1 MLRVAEQFSHS
12 DTGRQRRGNEDAFLE
27 RAPLFVVADG
37 MGGAQAGEVA
47 SRIAIELFA
56 EGLDIDEAADPAE
69 RLAGRAEEANAEI
82 HSRARDDAEL
92 MGMGTTLTAAY
103 VGPSEIFFAHVGDSR
118 AYRFHDQHLERLTH
132 DHSLVEELIRQ
143 GQLTEAEAEEHPQR
157 SIITRALGPEP
168 DVDVDMITLEGVG
181 GDVYLLCSDGLTS
194 MVPESEIERIIDKS
208 ATLDTAGR
216 ELIAAANKAGGR
228 DNITVILFRLEE
240 VEGVSAA
247 TTTGAATPT
256 AARRR
261 SRTAA
266 APTTEPLLAP
276 APAADPVRDEMP
288 GGPVAPQTLRDGYYT
303 RPPRAPRARR
313 RIAPRM
319 PVLGSTRSGRARR
332 RGRRF
337 APALAVLA
345 VLGVLAVG
353 LLLAAQA
360 IYFIGADRE
369 GQVTIY
375 NGLPFSLP
383 FGVDLYTEYFVSG
396 VTTAELSRFERNRLF
411 NDELRSQ
418 AGASSLVRALELGQV
433 QGQ

>member
-56 EGLDIDEAADPAE
+56 DGLDIDEAADPAE
-69 RLAGRAEEANAEI
+69 RLAARAEEANAEI
-82 HSRARDDAEL
+82 HARAQDDAEL
-92 MGMGTTLTAAY
+92 TGMGTTLTAAY
-103 VGPSEIFFAHVGDSR
+103 VGPTEISIAHVGDSR
-118 AYRFHDQHLERLTH
+118 AYRFHDGHLERLTH

-168 DVDVDMITLEGVG
+168 DVDVDMVTLEGID

-194 MVPESEIERIIDKS
+194 MVQESEIERIVGKGRALD
-208 ATLDTAGR
+208 ATGR
-216 ELIAAANKAGGR
+216 DLIAAANKAGGR
-228 DNITVILFRLEE
+228 DNITVILFRLED
-240 VEGVSAA
+240 VDGGPARQPA
-247 TTTGAATPT
+247 

-261 SRTAA
+261 SRAA
-266 APTTEPLLAP
+266 AGPPTEPLVAP
-276 APAADPVRDEMP
+276 APTATGVRDEMP
-288 GGPVAPQTLRDGYYT
+288 GGPVAPQTLRDGFYT
-303 RPPRAPRARR
+303 RPPRPPRGRR

-319 PVLGSTRSGRARR
+319 PVVGSTRSGRTRR
-332 RGRRF
+332 RSWRF
-337 APALAVLA
+337 GAALAALA
-345 VLGVLAVG
+345 AVGVVALG

-383 FGVDLYTEYFVSG
+383 FGVNLYTEYFVSG
-396 VTTAELSRFERNRLF
+396 VTTAELSRFERGRLF
-411 NDELRSQ
+411 NNELRSQ
-418 AGASSLVRALELGQV
+418 AGASSLVRALELDQV

>member
-56 EGLDIDEAADPAE
+56 DGLNIDEAADPAE
-69 RLAGRAEEANAEI
+69 RLAARAEEANAEI
-82 HSRARDDAEL
+82 HARAQDDAEL
-92 MGMGTTLTAAY
+92 TGMGTTLTAAY
-103 VGPSEIFFAHVGDSR
+103 VGTSEISFAHVGDSR
-118 AYRFHDQHLERLTH
+118 AYRFHDGHLERLTH

-168 DVDVDMITLEGVG
+168 DVDVDMITLEGID

-194 MVPESEIERIIDKS
+194 MVQENEIERIVAKS
-208 ATLDTAGR
+208 RTLDAAGR

-228 DNITVILFRLEE
+228 DNITVILFRLEDLD
-240 VEGVSAA
+240 GRP
-247 TTTGAATPT
+247 TGQPPP
-256 AARRR
+256 ARRR
-261 SRTAA
+261 SRVDAG
-266 APTTEPLLAP
+266 PPTEPLVAP
-276 APAADPVRDEMP
+276 APVVTGVRDEMP

-303 RPPRAPRARR
+303 RPPRSPRGRR

-319 PVLGSTRSGRARR
+319 PVVGSTRSGRTRR
-332 RGRRF
+332 RSRRF
-337 APALAVLA
+337 GAALAALA
-345 VLGVLAVG
+345 AVGVVALG

-383 FGVDLYTEYFVSG
+383 FGINLYTEYFVSG
-396 VTTAELSRFERNRLF
+396 VTTAELSPFERGRLF
-411 NDELRSQ
+411 NNELRSQ
-418 AGASSLVRALELGQV
+418 AGASSLVRALELDQV

>member
-56 EGLDIDEAADPAE
+56 DGLNIDEATDPAE
-69 RLAGRAEEANAEI
+69 RLAARAEEANAEI
-82 HSRARDDAEL
+82 HARAQDDAEL
-92 MGMGTTLTAAY
+92 TGMGTTLTAAY
-103 VGPSEIFFAHVGDSR
+103 VGPSEISIAHVGDSR
-118 AYRFHDQHLERLTH
+118 AYRFHDDQLERLTH

-168 DVDVDMITLEGVG
+168 DVDVDMITLEGID

-194 MVPESEIERIIDKS
+194 MVQESEIERIVAKS
-208 ATLDTAGR
+208 RTLDAAGR

-228 DNITVILFRLEE
+228 DNITVILFRLEDLD
-240 VEGVSAA
+240 GR
-247 TTTGAATPT
+247 PT
-256 AARRR
+256 RQPPAARRR
-261 SRTAA
+261 SRAGA
-266 APTTEPLLAP
+266 GPPTEPLVAS
-276 APAADPVRDEMP
+276 APAATGVRDEMP

-303 RPPRAPRARR
+303 RPPRSPRGRR
-313 RIAPRM
+313 RMAPRM
-319 PVLGSTRSGRARR
+319 PVVGSTRSGRPRR

-337 APALAVLA
+337 GAALAALA
-345 VLGVLAVG
+345 AVGVVALG

-396 VTTAELSRFERNRLF
+396 VTTAELSPFERGRLF
-411 NDELRSQ
+411 NNELRSQ
-418 AGASSLVRALELGQV
+418 AGASSLVRALELDQV

>member
-56 EGLDIDEAADPAE
+56 DGLDIDEAADPAE

-82 HSRARDDAEL
+82 HARARDDAEL
-92 MGMGTTLTAAY
+92 TGMGTTLTAAY
-103 VGPSEIFFAHVGDSR
+103 VGPSEISFAHVGDSR
-118 AYRFHDQHLERLTH
+118 AYRFHDHQLERLTH

-168 DVDVDMITLEGVG
+168 DVDVDMITLEGID

-208 ATLDTAGR
+208 ATLDAAGR

-228 DNITVILFRLEE
+228 DNITVILFRLEDID
-240 VEGVSAA
+240 GVTSPAA
-247 TTTGAATPT
+247 AP

-261 SRTAA
+261 SRTVA
-266 APTTEPLLAP
+266 APPPTEPLVLPVSAP
-276 APAADPVRDEMP
+276 APVRDEMP

-319 PVLGSTRSGRARR
+319 PVLGSTRSGRSRR
-332 RGRRF
+332 RGRRLG
-337 APALAVLA
+337 PALAALA
-345 VLGVLAVG
+345 AVGVLALG

-360 IYFIGADRE
+360 VYFIGADRE

-418 AGASSLVRALELGQV
+418 SGASSLVRALELGQV

>member
-56 EGLDIDEAADPAE
+56 DGLDIDEAADPAE
-69 RLAGRAEEANAEI
+69 RLAARAEEANAEI
-82 HSRARDDAEL
+82 HARAQDDAEL
-92 MGMGTTLTAAY
+92 TGMGTTLTAAY
-103 VGPSEIFFAHVGDSR
+103 VGPTEISLAHVGDSR
-118 AYRFHDQHLERLTH
+118 AYRFHDGHRERLTH

-157 SIITRALGPEP
+157 SIITRALGPKP
-168 DVDVDMITLEGVG
+168 DVDVDTITLEGID

-194 MVPESEIERIIDKS
+194 MVSESEIERIVGES
-208 ATLDTAGR
+208 HTLDVAGR
-216 ELIAAANKAGGR
+216 DLIAAANKAGGR

-240 VEGVSAA
+240 VDGKPERSPTAAQRRSRADGGPPTEPLVATASASASAA
-247 TTTGAATPT
+247 T
-256 AARRR
+256 
-261 SRTAA
+261 
-266 APTTEPLLAP
+266 
-276 APAADPVRDEMP
+276 PVRDEMP

-303 RPPRAPRARR
+303 RPPRTPRGRR

-319 PVLGSTRSGRARR
+319 PVVGSTRSGRTRR
-332 RGRRF
+332 RRHGRLG
-337 APALAVLA
+337 AGLAALAV
-345 VLGVLAVG
+345 VGVVALG

-360 IYFIGADRE
+360 IYFVGADRE
-369 GQVTIY
+369 GQVTVY

-383 FGVDLYTEYFVSG
+383 LGVKLYTEYFVSG
-396 VTTAELSRFERNRLF
+396 VTTAELSRFERKRLF

-418 AGASSLVRALELGQV
+418 SGASSLVRALELGQV

>member
-56 EGLDIDEAADPAE
+56 DGLNIDEAADPAE
-69 RLAGRAEEANAEI
+69 RLAARAEEANAEI
-82 HSRARDDAEL
+82 HARAQDDAEL
-92 MGMGTTLTAAY
+92 TGMGTTLTAAY
-103 VGPSEIFFAHVGDSR
+103 VGPSEISIAHVGDSR
-118 AYRFHDQHLERLTH
+118 AYRFHDGHLERLTH

-168 DVDVDMITLEGVG
+168 DVDVDMVTLEGID

-194 MVPESEIERIIDKS
+194 MVQESEIERIVAKS
-208 ATLDTAGR
+208 RTLDAAGR

-228 DNITVILFRLEE
+228 DNITVILFRLEDLD
-240 VEGVSAA
+240 GSP
-247 TTTGAATPT
+247 TGQPP

-261 SRTAA
+261 SRAGA
-266 APTTEPLLAP
+266 GPPTEPLV
-276 APAADPVRDEMP
+276 APAAVATGVRDEMP

-303 RPPRAPRARR
+303 RPPRSPRGRR

-319 PVLGSTRSGRARR
+319 PVVGSTRSGRTRR
-332 RGRRF
+332 RSRRF
-337 APALAVLA
+337 GAALAALA
-345 VLGVLAVG
+345 AVGVVALG

-375 NGLPFSLP
+375 NGLPFSMP
-383 FGVDLYTEYFVSG
+383 FGINLYTEYFVSG
-396 VTTAELSRFERNRLF
+396 VTTAELSPFERGRLF
-411 NDELRSQ
+411 NNELRSQ
-418 AGASSLVRALELGQV
+418 SGASSLVRALELDQV

>member
-56 EGLDIDEAADPAE
+56 DGLDIDEAADPAE
-69 RLAGRAEEANAEI
+69 RLAARAEEANAEI
-82 HSRARDDAEL
+82 HARAQDDAEL
-92 MGMGTTLTAAY
+92 TGMGTTLTAAY
-103 VGPSEIFFAHVGDSR
+103 VGPSEISIAHVGDSR
-118 AYRFHDQHLERLTH
+118 AYRFHDGHLERLTH

-168 DVDVDMITLEGVG
+168 DVDVDMITLEGID

-194 MVPESEIERIIDKS
+194 MVQESEIERIIAKS
-208 ATLDTAGR
+208 RTLDAAGR

-240 VEGVSAA
+240 VDG
-247 TTTGAATPT
+247 GAARQPT
-256 AARRR
+256 ATRRR
-261 SRTAA
+261 SRAA
-266 APTTEPLLAP
+266 AGPPTEPLVVP
-276 APAADPVRDEMP
+276 APPATGVRDEMP

-303 RPPRAPRARR
+303 RPPRSPRGRR

-319 PVLGSTRSGRARR
+319 PVVGSIRSGRTRR
-332 RGRRF
+332 RSRRF
-337 APALAVLA
+337 GAALAALA
-345 VLGVLAVG
+345 AVAVVALG

-360 IYFIGADRE
+360 IYFISTDRE

-375 NGLPFSLP
+375 NGLPFSMP
-383 FGVDLYTEYFVSG
+383 FGVSLYTEYFVSG
-396 VTTAELSRFERNRLF
+396 VTTAELSPFERKRLF
-411 NDELRSQ
+411 NNELRSQ
-418 AGASSLVRALELGQV
+418 AGASSLVRALELDQV

>member
-56 EGLDIDEAADPAE
+56 DGLDIDEAADPAE
-69 RLAGRAEEANAEI
+69 RLAARAEEANAEI
-82 HSRARDDAEL
+82 HARAQDDAEL
-92 MGMGTTLTAAY
+92 TGMGTTLTAAY
-103 VGPSEIFFAHVGDSR
+103 VGPSEISIAHVGDSR
-118 AYRFHDQHLERLTH
+118 AYRFHDGHLERLTH

-168 DVDVDMITLEGVG
+168 DVDVDMITLEGID

-194 MVPESEIERIIDKS
+194 MVQESEIERIIAKS
-208 ATLDTAGR
+208 RTLDAAGR

-240 VEGVSAA
+240 VDG
-247 TTTGAATPT
+247 GAARQPT
-256 AARRR
+256 ATRRR
-261 SRTAA
+261 SRAA
-266 APTTEPLLAP
+266 AGPPTEPLVVP
-276 APAADPVRDEMP
+276 APAATGVRDEMP

-303 RPPRAPRARR
+303 RPPRSPRGRR

-319 PVLGSTRSGRARR
+319 PVVGSTRSGRTRR
-332 RGRRF
+332 RRSRRF
-337 APALAVLA
+337 GAALAALTA
-345 VLGVLAVG
+345 VGVVALG

-360 IYFIGADRE
+360 IYFISADRE

-383 FGVDLYTEYFVSG
+383 FGVNLYTEYFVSG
-396 VTTAELSRFERNRLF
+396 VTTAELSQFERKRLF
-411 NDELRSQ
+411 NNELRSQ